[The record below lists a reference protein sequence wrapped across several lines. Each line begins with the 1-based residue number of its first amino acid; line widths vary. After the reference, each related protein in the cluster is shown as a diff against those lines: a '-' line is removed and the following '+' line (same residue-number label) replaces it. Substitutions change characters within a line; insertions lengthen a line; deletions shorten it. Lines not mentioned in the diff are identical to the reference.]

1 MTAACAAT
9 ASTWLVLKFSSLVQM
24 SLTLTG
30 LIPGGKGACFGGEKN
45 SLTRVP
51 KVPKLPPQETA
62 RRLLTGRFFSGSG
75 RKYSARLP
83 NSPAPKEVRMKGA
96 SLRSRT
102 LKTLGQKLLEVR
114 PE

>member
-62 RRLLTGRFFSGSG
+62 RRLLTRSEEHTSELQ
-75 RKYSARLP
+75 SQSNIVCRL
-83 NSPAPKEVRMKGA
+83 
-96 SLRSRT
+96 
-102 LKTLGQKLLEVR
+102 LLEKKNHTMTKNYSSTSNE
-114 PE
+114 P